1 VFNTRR
7 YQLSFFPPNIL
18 RENKKGNNNKI
29 HPFFANAKNTATKL
43 VTATSHHLTLAKV
56 AKTPHSLFP
65 TSE

>member
-1 VFNTRR
+1 VFYTIR

-43 VTATSHHLTLAKV
+43 VAVTSQHLTPAKV
-56 AKTPHSLFP
+56 ARTPHSLFP
-65 TSE
+65 MSE